1 MAFIATSVRCL
12 EKKSVAIVFGVAV
25 ACFLATLIFANS
37 PAVAQ
42 QPTQPRQSQIE
53 TLAVVNGQTITRQQ
67 VASECLRRFG
77 EDVLEDIVNKYLVQA
92 ELQKNGIAITEKD
105 INDAITTEAKQFGMS
120 GDRWLKLISSKRSMT
135 ADQIKNDYIWNKL
148 ALRRL
153 VADQIQVSREELE
166 ERMEFEF
173 GGKVQVRQIVL
184 DGPQQA
190 AEILASARTN
200 PDNFERLAKQ
210 HSIDPNS
217 KAIGGL
223 LPPVRRNSGLP
234 EFEKT
239 AFSLQPGQISDIIQ
253 VADKY
258 IILRCER
265 IFPADELPPDQ
276 LAAVH
281 DRLIDE
287 VTNAKLADAA
297 MQMFAQM
304 QKTAQIQNVMND
316 PKLSQQMP
324 GIAAIVNNTKVLKN
338 QVAEE
343 CIVRYGKEMLETE
356 INRKLLLQAL
366 ERAGLRVQQ
375 EDIDAEIAR
384 AAESI
389 GHLNQD
395 GSVDV
400 DRWLKFVTGNDLSKV
415 DFYIEDEVWPT
426 VATKKLVENSVSVTQ
441 EDMQKGFEANFGPR
455 VEVLVVV
462 ANDHRQALKVWNM
475 ASANPSAEYFG
486 QLANQYSVEPASKNN
501 FGQVP
506 PIQRH
511 GGRAELEKEAFN
523 LQTGEISKV
532 VQVGEHWVIMYCQG
546 RTEPVVTDFDA
557 VKDELHKNILEK
569 KMRLAMS
576 DKFYQLKEEAQ
587 IDNFLAGTSQTGK
600 AAVQSVRQANNRS
613 GAAQAP
619 VRGQR

>member
-1 MAFIATSVRCL
+1 
-12 EKKSVAIVFGVAV
+12 
-25 ACFLATLIFANS
+25 
-37 PAVAQ
+37 
-42 QPTQPRQSQIE
+42 
-53 TLAVVNGQTITRQQ
+53 
-67 VASECLRRFG
+67 
-77 EDVLEDIVNKYLVQA
+77 
-92 ELQKNGIAITEKD
+92 
-105 INDAITTEAKQFGMS
+105 
-120 GDRWLKLISSKRSMT
+120 
-135 ADQIKNDYIWNKL
+135 
-148 ALRRL
+148 
-153 VADQIQVSREELE
+153 
-166 ERMEFEF
+166 
-173 GGKVQVRQIVL
+173 
-184 DGPQQA
+184 
-190 AEILASARTN
+190 
-200 PDNFERLAKQ
+200 
-210 HSIDPNS
+210 
-217 KAIGGL
+217 
-223 LPPVRRNSGLP
+223 
-234 EFEKT
+234 
-239 AFSLQPGQISDIIQ
+239 
-253 VADKY
+253 
-258 IILRCER
+258 
-265 IFPADELPPDQ
+265 
-276 LAAVH
+276 
-281 DRLIDE
+281 
-287 VTNAKLADAA
+287 
-297 MQMFAQM
+297 M

-324 GIAAIVNNTKVLKN
+324 GVAAIVNNTKVLKN

-343 CIVRYGKEMLETE
+343 CIVRHGKDMLETE
-356 INRKLLLQAL
+356 INRMLLLQAL
-366 ERAGLRVQQ
+366 DQSGMRVEQK
-375 EDIDAEIAR
+375 DIDAEIAR

-389 GHLNQD
+389 GHLNKD

-426 VATKKLVENSVSVTQ
+426 VATKKLVENNVSVSQ

-475 ASANPSAEYFG
+475 ASANPTAEYFG

-576 DKFYQLKEEAQ
+576 DKFYQLKEDAQ
-587 IDNFLAGTSQTGK
+587 VDNFLAGTSQTGK
-600 AAVQSVRQANNRS
+600 AAVQSARQAANQPGGQRARRS
-613 GAAQAP
+613 G
-619 VRGQR
+619 QR